1 MKPLSFTSNPTDN
14 GRGLDPGAGKSARNT
29 PRWPRPDLTVIRGP
43 VTDPWGLAEMP
54 VENPDGTRIVPGE
67 AAATL
72 SAATRGRINR
82 RGKRPFRGMGVR
94 P

>member
-14 GRGLDPGAGKSARNT
+14 GGSESRRGKSARNT
-29 PRWPRPDLTVIRGP
+29 PRLAAAGLTVIRGP

-67 AAATL
+67 PPGHTL
-72 SAATRGRINR
+72 R
-82 RGKRPFRGMGVR
+82 RDPRPS
-94 P
+94 